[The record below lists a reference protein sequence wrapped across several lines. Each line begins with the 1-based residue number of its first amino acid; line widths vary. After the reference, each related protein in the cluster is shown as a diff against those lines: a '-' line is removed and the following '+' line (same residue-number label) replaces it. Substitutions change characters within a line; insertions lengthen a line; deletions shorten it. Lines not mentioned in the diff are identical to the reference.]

1 MFNSTFAFGVEKL
14 KFDYQ
19 WLIQPLGSQYKTEIL
34 VDVHVPVQQE
44 IQYIPGVLETLKN
57 AWTQYLA
64 LLVPLLVVFWAFVG
78 FLLRN
83 QLLET
88 SIASDLLPK
97 KEKMGMLGHWNGLK
111 RPTQTIYQLLLKLLT
126 I

>member
-1 MFNSTFAFGVEKL
+1 MQDQVRPSLFNSTFAFGVEKL

-97 KEKMGMLGHWNGLK
+97 KEKMGMLGH
-111 RPTQTIYQLLLKLLT
+111 
-126 I
+126 